1 MQAEK
6 NYHPIELE
14 MQSVTWGCEKMT
26 PYLQGLPY
34 FLVQTD
40 HEPLVPILNYKPLI
54 EMSPRIQDTRTR
66 LLHFKFTAGKEL
78 KDADCLSRS
87 PVDTPT
93 KEDESFYEEILVHVN
108 MVIRSMPATEDRIRE
123 IVKLTKED
131 PQLQELVGYI
141 TNGWPPT
148 IKDCNAKE
156 YWNMRNDLTF

>member
-1 MQAEK
+1 MISTKIQTDASNHNGISAILYQHHEEGWKPVNCASHFLMQAEK

-87 PVDTPT
+87 PEDTSPEDTPT
-93 KEDESFYEEILVHVN
+93 KEDV
-108 MVIRSMPATEDRIRE
+108 
-123 IVKLTKED
+123 
-131 PQLQELVGYI
+131 
-141 TNGWPPT
+141 
-148 IKDCNAKE
+148 
-156 YWNMRNDLTF
+156 